1 MIKTADVVIIGG
13 GIVGCA
19 TAFNLAKRGLKQVV
33 LLEKGYLASGST
45 GRCAAGI
52 RQQWGTEMNC
62 LLARESIK
70 IFENIRE
77 ELGGE
82 YDIELNQV
90 GYLIFATTEKEVA
103 QFKKNIRLQQRLGIP
118 SRLLSP
124 EEAKVIVPHINTE
137 MMMAAAFCQTDGYC
151 NPFLATLAYGDA
163 ARKSGVEICTYTEVT
178 GIKVEKGKIAGV
190 VTDKGEIA
198 TRVVL
203 NAAGG
208 FAGEIGEMAGV
219 LLPFYPERHQAL
231 VTEPVEPLQTPMV
244 MSFSYN
250 IYCQQTPHG
259 SFIMG
264 YGDPH
269 EPKSTALN
277 SSWAFLQEIARKV
290 TRVLP
295 KMKDIRVVR
304 QWAGSYDMTPDRQ
317 PILGAIPEVEG
328 FHVAIGF
335 SGHGFMHG
343 PMTGVL
349 MAEHLLGQE
358 TSMKIDMLGV
368 GRFAQGEL
376 LLEPSVV

>member
-1 MIKTADVVIIGG
+1 
-13 GIVGCA
+13 
-19 TAFNLAKRGLKQVV
+19 
-33 LLEKGYLASGST
+33 
-45 GRCAAGI
+45 
-52 RQQWGTEMNC
+52 
-62 LLARESIK
+62 
-70 IFENIRE
+70 
-77 ELGGE
+77 
-82 YDIELNQV
+82 
-90 GYLIFATTEKEVA
+90 VA
-103 QFKKNIRLQQRLGIP
+103 QFKKNIELQHRLGIP
-118 SRLLSP
+118 SRLITP
-124 EEAKVIVPHINTE
+124 EEAREIVPHINTGL
-137 MMMAAAFCQTDGYC
+137 MIAATFCQTDGHC
-151 NPFLATLAYGDA
+151 NPFLATQAYGDA
-163 ARKSGVEICTYTEVT
+163 ARKLGVEICTYTEVT

-190 VTDKGEIA
+190 ATGKGEIA

-208 FAGEIGEMAGV
+208 FAGKIGEMAGV

-231 VTEPVEPLQTPMV
+231 VTEPVEPLQAPMV
-244 MSFSYN
+244 MSFGYN
-250 IYCQQTPHG
+250 IYCQQTPQG

-277 SSWAFLQEIARKV
+277 STWAFLQEIARKEP
-290 TRVLP
+290 RILP

-349 MAEHLLGQE
+349 MAEHLLGKE
-358 TSMKIDMLGV
+358 TSMRIDMLGV
-368 GRFAQGEL
+368 GRFARSEL
-376 LLEPSVV
+376 TFEPSVV